1 VLKCKSCGAG
11 LDLTM
16 STCPSCGVELELGR
30 LTGILGIVC
39 RACDAYNEPGARAC
53 AACGAAIGSAATAP
67 PPTPRP
73 DPTPPVAAAATSPA
87 AAPARAEPPL
97 ADGDLPVDLSLTPA
111 PGPSVDWSAGP
122 VTAGDAPTPAA
133 LTPISHT
140 PPAGD
145 PARRPPASQP
155 APSAEA
161 PAPTVAPA
169 PGQPVVRAFQRGAP
183 AATRFVPLV
192 PSAAGAISL
201 ATHCPRCGEE
211 AGPGQFCQRCGQPL
225 GAHGTQV
232 MQKPPPVRSA
242 TAVFGPLAPGRAKL
256 VLERGEGLD
265 GASYR
270 LNAERVGAGRTQ
282 GQVVFPA
289 DPCLAPLHAT
299 FFYRDGALHVRCEG
313 SPGGLYLRLRG
324 PSVPLR
330 PGDLF
335 VVGDRLLRYA
345 GPLPTAPPGPPDG
358 TRRLG
363 APRPASPA
371 VVVEEWLEGSVGGR
385 VFVRGGP
392 SVTIGRAG
400 CAVNLGDDPYL
411 SQAHAELV
419 LEPDGAAKLRDLG
432 SSNGT
437 YVRVPPHAE
446 RELHDGDGLRMGREV
461 LRVVIA

>member
-1 VLKCKSCGAG
+1 MLKCKSCGAG

-16 STCPSCGVELELGR
+16 SACPACGAELELGR

-53 AACGAAIGSAATAP
+53 AACGAPIGSAAAAP
-67 PPTPRP
+67 PPP
-73 DPTPPVAAAATSPA
+73 
-87 AAPARAEPPL
+87 APAPAPL
-97 ADGDLPVDLSLTPA
+97 ADGDLPVDLSETPA
-111 PGPSVDWSAGP
+111 PAQVDWAAGP
-122 VTAGDAPTPAA
+122 RGESLTPAA
-133 LTPISHT
+133 LTPASHT
-140 PPAGD
+140 PPA
-145 PARRPPASQP
+145 APPAALAP
-155 APSAEA
+155 PPPPRGAPPPRPSAGM
-161 PAPTVAPA
+161 APTAPPA
-169 PGQPVVRAFQRGAP
+169 PGQPVVRAFQKGAP

-192 PSAAGAISL
+192 PSAAGAVPV
-201 ATHCPRCGEE
+201 ATHCPRCGED

-225 GAHGTQV
+225 GPQGTQDAPHPA
-232 MQKPPPVRSA
+232 PPRTA
-242 TAVFGPLAPGRAKL
+242 TAVFGALAPGRAKL

-265 GASYR
+265 GATFR
-270 LNAERVGAGRTQ
+270 LDAEQVGAGRSQ

-299 FFYRDGALHVRCEG
+299 FFYREGALHVRDEG

-335 VVGDRLLRYA
+335 AVGDRLLRYA
-345 GPLPTAPPGPPDG
+345 GPLPAPPPGPPDG

-363 APRPASPA
+363 APRPPPPA
-371 VVVEEWLEGSVGGR
+371 AVIEELLEGGVGGR

-400 CAVNLGDDPYL
+400 CAVSLGDDPHL

-419 LEPDGAAKLRDLG
+419 LEAEGGARLRDLG

-437 YVRVPPHAE
+437 FVRVPPHAE
-446 RELHDGDGLRMGREV
+446 RELHDGDALRMGREV
-461 LRVVIA
+461 LRVAIA